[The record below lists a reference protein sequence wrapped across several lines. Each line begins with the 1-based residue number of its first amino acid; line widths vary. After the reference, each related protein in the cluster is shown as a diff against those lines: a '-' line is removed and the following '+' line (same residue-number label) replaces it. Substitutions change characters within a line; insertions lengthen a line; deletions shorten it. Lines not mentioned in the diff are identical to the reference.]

1 MNFELTYFNAEGK
14 SVDSHKNEWI
24 QKGKTWLNEK
34 LGSGS
39 TASNGMDASKS
50 LRSRFGNKKSSGSI
64 RSSWNRNGSRS
75 RKEMAVALYHTG
87 ADPQGNS
94 TDRKNRKGY
103 EEVCR
108 TDYP

>member
-1 MNFELTYFNAEGK
+1 MNFELTYFNAEGE
-14 SVDSHKNEWI
+14 SVDSHK
-24 QKGKTWLNEK
+24 KDGSKREK
-34 LGSGS
+34 HGSMRNWDSAS

-50 LRSRFGNKKSSGSI
+50 LRSRFGNKKSFGSI
-64 RSSWNRNGSRS
+64 RSSWNRNGSCS